1 MGNGVEDVGLV
12 GQRGLLHSLFPQSAG
27 RSLLSFLVVDAGQ
40 QVVSRRSRE
49 SLARQRKIVLGQPIL
64 IVAVAVLA
72 DHVEKDGSI
81 LLADGLDIGQ
91 TFLDVDPRAVF
102 LSQSLIDA
110 GQMMIQG
117 NVPRNTWFIPFF
129 MNSSPS

>member
-1 MGNGVEDVGLV
+1 M
-12 GQRGLLHSLFPQSAG
+12 
-27 RSLLSFLVVDAGQ
+27 
-40 QVVSRRSRE
+40 
-49 SLARQRKIVLGQPIL
+49 LGQPVL

-72 DHVEKDGSI
+72 DHVEEDGTI

-91 TFLDVDPRAVF
+91 TFLDVDPRAIF

-129 MNSSPS
+129 YEFFPLLIGFLLIPSHVSSGIHGPSSPRKKTAHEGRSK